1 MKETVSS
8 PISSD
13 TSMSGLG
20 ILLPIHDSVLFV
32 EGREIELYLNH
43 AFVHCFRIHYEV
55 GVVDYRRASEWA
67 ELFIHFDR
75 FFSNR

>member
-32 EGREIELYLNH
+32 EGREFHGRLHKNKKVY
-43 AFVHCFRIHYEV
+43 A
-55 GVVDYRRASEWA
+55 VVAERMMSAKKLAKEKREKKKSRSSEA
-67 ELFIHFDR
+67 V
-75 FFSNR
+75 